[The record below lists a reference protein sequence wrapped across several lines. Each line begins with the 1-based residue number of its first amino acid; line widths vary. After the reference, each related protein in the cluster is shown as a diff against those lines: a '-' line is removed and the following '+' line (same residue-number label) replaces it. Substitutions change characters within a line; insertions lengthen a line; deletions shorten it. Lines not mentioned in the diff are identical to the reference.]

1 MQIFGPDERAIYSG
15 DRETN
20 GKYTFAAHMDG
31 IYRYCFGN
39 KMSSRTPKVVMFSM
53 EVGDAPKESEQGDG

>member
-1 MQIFGPDERAIYSG
+1 MIYSG